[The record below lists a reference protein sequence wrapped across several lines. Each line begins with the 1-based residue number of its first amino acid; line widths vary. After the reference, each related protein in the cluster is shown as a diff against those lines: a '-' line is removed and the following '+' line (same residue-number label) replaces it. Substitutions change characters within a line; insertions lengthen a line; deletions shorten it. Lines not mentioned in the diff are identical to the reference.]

1 MIVRRISLVAL
12 VVVGLVA
19 GAAGGASA
27 ATVSPSEWAPSFCT
41 AVIKYQT
48 TLSTK
53 GDALSTSLDAVDD
66 LATGRDQIAS
76 YLAEMSDAA
85 KTAKTEVKEAGVPS
99 SPNGTKIVALFTGG
113 LDASAKIFSKAQA
126 DAKKLPTT
134 SPTAFK
140 TKGKELGQSL
150 SDAADE
156 LSKKFGGFAKL
167 DKGKKLAN
175 AVKAAP
181 ECEPLT

>member
-1 MIVRRISLVAL
+1 VIVRRISLVAL

-113 LDASAKIFSKAQA
+113 LDNVRDSTGPLSLLYVSKLLRTPYIINNLICIRLAGH
-126 DAKKLPTT
+126 TYT
-134 SPTAFK
+134 S
-140 TKGKELGQSL
+140 
-150 SDAADE
+150 
-156 LSKKFGGFAKL
+156 
-167 DKGKKLAN
+167 
-175 AVKAAP
+175 
-181 ECEPLT
+181 